1 MDKKEALRK
10 AIREL
15 IKRELD
21 EMTTTGNVAGYL
33 TPHAFRG
40 NKSGAKDRIK
50 NIATKSTGFELTPKG
65 KKQSDEPADKMEI
78 VKKELSENKYYEYK
92 NDPTKSAHQKIAEA
106 ISQLNRSLEEVER
119 VMRMNSRLKTES
131 GIASEQL
138 WKRTQKGMLK
148 LEARLLGLATRIR
161 EIRGQ

>member
-1 MDKKEALRK
+1 MDKKQQLRERIRAIIKKELEEA
-10 AIREL
+10 
-15 IKRELD
+15 
-21 EMTTTGNVAGYL
+21 TTTASVPGYL
-33 TPHAFRG
+33 TPYAFRG
-40 NKSGAKDRIK
+40 NAAKTKARAK
-50 NIATKSTGFELTPKG
+50 HIATATTGFKLTPKG
-65 KKQSDEPADKMEI
+65 EEEADRPADKMEI

-119 VMRMNSRLKTES
+119 VIRMNSRLKNES

>member
-15 IKRELD
+15 IQKELA

-33 TPHAFRG
+33 TPNAFRG
-40 NKSGAKDRIK
+40 DKKNNISRMKD
-50 NIATKSTGFELTPKG
+50 IAQKTGYSLTPKG
-65 KKQSDEPADKMEI
+65 EKDANSPADKMEI
-78 VKKELSENKYYEYK
+78 VKKNLNENKYYEYK

-106 ISQLNRSLEEVER
+106 ISQLNKNLEEVEK
-119 VMRMNSRLKTES
+119 MIRMNARLKTES
-131 GIASEQL
+131 GIAGEQL